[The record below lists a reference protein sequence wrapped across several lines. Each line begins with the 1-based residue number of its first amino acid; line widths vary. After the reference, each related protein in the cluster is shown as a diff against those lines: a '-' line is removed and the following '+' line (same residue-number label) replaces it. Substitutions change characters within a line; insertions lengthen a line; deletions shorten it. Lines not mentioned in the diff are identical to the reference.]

1 MSHVSR
7 LNTSCDAY
15 EWVMPNL
22 NESCHTYERVISHT
36 SRAAELTQVPVVE
49 SCHTYEDSC
58 HTYDWVMSHIWMSH
72 VTRMNESCHTHPELQ
87 NSRKSQSLGLVIH
100 MKDSC
105 HTYELVRSHICM
117 SHVTRMNE
125 SCHTHPELQNLRKSQ
140 STTEKASIG
149 KSRWL
154 INNSRHM
161 YEWVMTNIWT
171 SHVTNVHKSCQTAY
185 GVAMISR
192 LLKIIGLSCRI
203 SPLL

>member
-1 MSHVSR
+1 MSHVWRFMSHIW
-7 LNTSCDAY
+7 LSHVTH
-15 EWVMPNL
+15 M
-22 NESCHTYERVISHT
+22 NESRHTCEWGMPHT
-36 SRAAELTQVPVVE
+36 SRAADLMNK
-49 SCHTYEDSC
+49 SCHK
-58 HTYDWVMSHIWMSH
+58 YDWVMSHIWMSH

-105 HTYELVRSHICM
+105 HTYEWVRSHICM